1 MIKTTSL
8 TDIYDELIYSLPE
21 ALVNSVVIGTFWTA
35 VVVNFNG
42 ETRCGLAA
50 SLKNEDYEHA
60 RKMAVQNPGCLNHQP
75 AQKIARLV
83 YSESHTETAVGLAA
97 INAMLQ
103 LSSITA
109 VDLHA
114 EQYILDHAGSG
125 NVAVIGHFPFINRI
139 RTKLKNLW
147 VLELNPQEGDLL
159 ADYAPEVL
167 PQADMVAI
175 TSSTLVNKTFDS
187 IITHCRADAVKMLLG
202 PSTPMSP
209 LMHTFG
215 IDVLSGTIVEDI
227 DQVVLAVS
235 QGANFVQLKEKG
247 VRLVTMQRHGV

>member
-1 MIKTTSL
+1 MNKPASL
-8 TDIYDELIYSLPE
+8 RIIYDELIQTLPE
-21 ALVNSVVIGTFWTA
+21 GEVISVVIGTFWTA
-35 VVVNFNG
+35 VVINFLG

-50 SLKNEDYEHA
+50 SLKNDDYEHA
-60 RKMAVQNPGCLNHQP
+60 RKMAVQNPGWLNNQP
-75 AQKIARLV
+75 AQKITRLV

-103 LSSITA
+103 LNSITA
-109 VDLHA
+109 MDLHA

-125 NVAVIGHFPFINRI
+125 NVAVVGHFPFINRI

-159 ADYAPEVL
+159 ADNAPEVL
-167 PQADMVAI
+167 PQADLVAI
-175 TSSTLVNKTFDS
+175 TSSTLVNKTYDS
-187 IITHCRADAVKMLLG
+187 IITHCRADAAKMLLG
-202 PSTPMSP
+202 PSTPLSP

-215 IDVLSGTIVEDI
+215 VDVLSGTIVEDI
-227 DQVVLAVS
+227 DQVVLAVA

-247 VRLVTMQRHGV
+247 VRLVTMQRPGL